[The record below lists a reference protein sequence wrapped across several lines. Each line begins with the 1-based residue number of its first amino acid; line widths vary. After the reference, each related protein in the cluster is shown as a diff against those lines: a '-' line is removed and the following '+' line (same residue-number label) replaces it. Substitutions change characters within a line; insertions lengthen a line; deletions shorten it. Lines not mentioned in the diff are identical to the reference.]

1 MPLNAIN
8 QQKVFRFPLSVFRF
22 LLILQKLMA
31 KGQWLIAKFMGNF
44 TFKQF
49 AVEQDDVAMKVGTD
63 GVLLGAWAD
72 CEGAK
77 NILDI
82 GTGTGV
88 IALQM
93 AQRNP
98 EAQIRAVEIDE
109 VAAKRARA
117 NFDLSP
123 WAERLTVEQSAVQ
136 EFEPSEKFD
145 LIVSNPPY
153 FVDSLLPPDAKRSTA
168 RHTHDLTFEELD
180 SAVARLLSESGKFAL
195 ILPITEFEK
204 YLTLTQLHLVCRCD
218 VCPIEGGAVKR
229 IMGEFAKQKPTTTR
243 LETIAIERGRRGDYT
258 DDYRALTK
266 DFYLKF

>member
-1 MPLNAIN
+1 MGG
-8 QQKVFRFPLSVFRF
+8 FR
-22 LLILQKLMA
+22 
-31 KGQWLIAKFMGNF
+31 
-44 TFKQF
+44 FKQF

-109 VAAKRARA
+109 AAAKRARA

-123 WAERLTVEQSAVQ
+123 WAERLTVEQTAVQ
-136 EFEPSEKFD
+136 EFGPIEKFD

-180 SAVARLLSESGKFAL
+180 KAVARLLADSGKFAL
-195 ILPITEFEK
+195 ILRITEFEK
-204 YLTLTQLHLVCRCD
+204 YLSLTQLRLVRRCN
-218 VCPIEGGAVKR
+218 VYPVEGGAVKR
-229 IMGEFAKQKPTTTR
+229 VMAEFAKQPTTETT
-243 LETIAIERGRRGDYT
+243 LENIAIERGKRGDYT
-258 DDYRALTK
+258 DDYRTLTK
-266 DFYLKF
+266 EFYLKF

>member
-1 MPLNAIN
+1 
-8 QQKVFRFPLSVFRF
+8 
-22 LLILQKLMA
+22 
-31 KGQWLIAKFMGNF
+31 MGGF
-44 TFKQF
+44 KFKQF
-49 AVEQDDVAMKVGTD
+49 AVEQEDVAMKVGTD

-72 CEGAK
+72 CEGAER
-77 NILDI
+77 ILDI

-93 AQRNP
+93 AQRNSQ
-98 EAQIRAVEIDE
+98 AQICAVEINE
-109 VAAKRARA
+109 AAAKRARA

-123 WAERLTVEQSAVQ
+123 WAERLTVEQTAVQ
-136 EFEPSEKFD
+136 EFASAEKFD

-180 SAVARLLSESGKFAL
+180 SAVCRLLADNGRFAL

-204 YLTLTQLHLVCRCD
+204 YLALTQLHLVRRCD

-229 IMGEFAKQKPTTTR
+229 IMGEFAKQKPTTTKH
-243 LETIAIERGRRGDYT
+243 ETLAIEVERRGEFSEE
-258 DDYRALTK
+258 YRALTK

>member
-1 MPLNAIN
+1 MAG
-8 QQKVFRFPLSVFRF
+8 FR
-22 LLILQKLMA
+22 
-31 KGQWLIAKFMGNF
+31 
-44 TFKQF
+44 FKQF
-49 AVEQDDVAMKVGTD
+49 AVEQEDVAMKVGTD
-63 GVLLGAWAD
+63 GVLLGAWANSD
-72 CEGAK
+72 NVK
-77 NILDI
+77 RILDI

-98 EAQIRAVEIDE
+98 IAHIHAVEIDDT
-109 VAAKRARA
+109 AAKRARA
-117 NFDLSP
+117 NFDISP
-123 WAERLTVEQSAVQ
+123 WAERLTVEQTAVQ

-180 SAVARLLSESGKFAL
+180 NAVCRLLDENGRFAL

-204 YLTLTQLHLVCRCD
+204 YLALTQLHLVRRCD
-218 VCPIEGGAVKR
+218 VCPVEGGAIKR
-229 IMGEFAKQKPTTTR
+229 IMGEFAKQPTT
-243 LETIAIERGRRGDYT
+243 EIEIENIAIERGRRGDYT

>member
-1 MPLNAIN
+1 MSG
-8 QQKVFRFPLSVFRF
+8 FR
-22 LLILQKLMA
+22 
-31 KGQWLIAKFMGNF
+31 
-44 TFKQF
+44 FKQF

-93 AQRNP
+93 AQRNH
-98 EAQIRAVEIDE
+98 EAQVQAVEIDE
-109 VAAKRARA
+109 TAAKRARA
-117 NFDLSP
+117 NFDNSP
-123 WAERLTVEQSAVQ
+123 WAECLEVAQSAVQ
-136 EFEPSEKFD
+136 EFEPAEKFD

-180 SAVARLLSESGKFAL
+180 KAVARLLSEDGKFAL
-195 ILPITEFEK
+195 ILPVAEFEK
-204 YLTLTQLHLVCRCD
+204 YLTLTQLYLVRRCD
-218 VCPIEGGAVKR
+218 VHPVEGGTVKR
-229 IMGEFAKQKPTTTR
+229 IMGEFAKQPTAEIK
-243 LETIAIERGRRGDYT
+243 LETIAIEKGKRGDYT

-266 DFYLKF
+266 EFYLKF